1 MQGQGV
7 AVTNQLHENEQVEER
22 AGYFAV
28 SGAHLYTVLHEVAE
42 PLARVLLVGPFASER
57 HNSYLPWVRWAR
69 FLAAA
74 NIEVLRY
81 DYRGVG
87 ESTGAFEAM
96 TLADWGEDVT
106 LLSAWLKERGPHVP
120 LVLHG
125 LGLGAVLAGRA
136 FDAGVGDGLLLWAA
150 PANANQALRQTLMR
164 WVGLEQIF
172 KFGDDRRSAS
182 DYIRKLEQGSPL
194 EVDGYTWSVRLWQE
208 SFRLALP
215 AMLASEES
223 AAQAYARPVRMVR
236 LTREAA
242 PLAKGG
248 LVGFDDLKDFGW
260 LYGPNREWILAAA
273 SMGPMSRE
281 GIDHA

>member
-7 AVTNQLHENEQVEER
+7 AVINQLHENEQAEER

-42 PLARVLLVGPFASER
+42 PVARVLLVGPFASER

-87 ESTGAFEAM
+87 ESTGTFEAM
-96 TLADWGEDVT
+96 TFADWGEDVS
-106 LLSAWLKERGPHVP
+106 LLSTWLKGSEPQVP

-125 LGLGAVLAGRA
+125 LGLGAVLAGKA
-136 FDAGVGDGLLLWAA
+136 FDAGIGDGLLLWSA

-172 KFGDDRRSAS
+172 KFGDDRKSAS
-182 DYIRKLEQGSPL
+182 DYIRKLEQGSFL
-194 EVDGYTWSVRLWQE
+194 EVDGYTWSLRLWQE
-208 SFRLALP
+208 SFGFVLP
-215 AMLASEES
+215 AALANEES
-223 AAQAYARPVRMVR
+223 AAQAYTRPVHMVK
-236 LTREAA
+236 LTRDAA
-242 PLAKGG
+242 PLSKGG
-248 LVGFDDLKDFGW
+248 LVGFDDLKDFSW
-260 LYGPNREWILAAA
+260 LYAPNREWIENIALHGA
-273 SMGPMSRE
+273 R
-281 GIDHA
+281 GIAYA

>member
-1 MQGQGV
+1 MQGQDV
-7 AVTNQLHENEQVEER
+7 AVTNQLHEKDRVEER
-22 AGYFAV
+22 AGYYPV

-69 FLAAA
+69 YLAAA

-87 ESTGAFEAM
+87 ESSGSFEAM
-96 TLADWGEDVT
+96 TFADWGEDVAS
-106 LLSAWLKERGPHVP
+106 LSGWLKARGPQVP

-125 LGLGAVLAGRA
+125 LGMGAVLAGRA
-136 FDAGVGDGLLLWAA
+136 FDAGIGDALLLWAA

-172 KFGDDRRSAS
+172 KFGDDRKSAS

-194 EVDGYTWSVRLWQE
+194 EVDGYCWSVRLWQE
-208 SFRLALP
+208 SFDFALP
-215 AMLASEES
+215 AGLTSEES
-223 AAQAYARPVRMVR
+223 ATQSYTRPVRMVK

-242 PLAKGG
+242 PLSKGG

-260 LYGPNREWILAAA
+260 LYAPNLDWIATVALISAK
-273 SMGPMSRE
+273 
-281 GIDHA
+281 GIAHG

>member
-1 MQGQGV
+1 MNTQF
-7 AVTNQLHENEQVEER
+7 HENDQAEER
-22 AGYFAV
+22 AGYYPV

-69 FLAAA
+69 YLAAA
-74 NIEVLRY
+74 NVEVLRY

-87 ESTGAFEAM
+87 ESTGNFEAM
-96 TLADWGEDVT
+96 TFADWGEDVAQ
-106 LLSAWLKERGPHVP
+106 LSVWLKERGPQVP

-125 LGLGAVLAGRA
+125 LGLGAVLSGRA
-136 FDAGVGDGLLLWAA
+136 FDAGIGDALLLWAA

-172 KFGDDRRSAS
+172 KFGDDRKSAS

-208 SFRLALP
+208 SFDFALP
-215 AMLASEES
+215 EALASEES
-223 AAQAYARPVRMVR
+223 AAKTCTRPVRMVK
-236 LTREAA
+236 LTRDAA
-242 PLAKGG
+242 PLSKGG
-248 LVGFDDLKDFGW
+248 LVGFDDLKDFSW
-260 LYGPNREWILAAA
+260 LYSPNREWIVAMAT
-273 SMGPMSRE
+273 MGSK
-281 GIDHA
+281 GIVYA